1 MDWTSLDTWIVIT
14 GVLSAMSCALVGN
27 FLVLRKMSMMG
38 DAISHAVLPGLAIA
52 FLISSSRGS
61 ITMFIGAA
69 IAGLITALFTQWIHK
84 FGKVEES
91 AAMGVTFTALFAIGL
106 ILIVR
111 GADKVDLDP
120 GCVLYG
126 AIELVPLDTITFL
139 SLTLPRAVWILGS
152 VMLINIL
159 FTLVLYK
166 ELRLTCFDPAL
177 ATTLGINANV
187 MHYVTMTLVA
197 ITTVASFE
205 SVGSILVIA
214 MLIVPASAAHLLT
227 NRYGLML
234 AMSMIFAAVSAVLG
248 HISAITVPTWLGF
261 ADTSTAGMIAVVAGL
276 LFTCTM
282 FFAPHQGILSKVW
295 HRLRLSLRIASEDI
309 LGKLY
314 RLEESTSD
322 QPTLAQ
328 SAVFPAN
335 KWISRLARADL
346 ARTRKI
352 TRENN
357 TYRLTEQGRF
367 LAMQLVR
374 SHRLWETYVAKH
386 FDLEVDHLHD
396 SAERTEHYI
405 TQTMQQD
412 MIEELSHVKT
422 DPHGKKIP
430 DQPSSE
436 DSIVDPKQK
445 GGQA

>member
-1 MDWTSLDTWIVIT
+1 MDWTTLDTWIVIT
-14 GVLSAMSCALVGN
+14 GVLSAMSCALIGN

-38 DAISHAVLPGLAIA
+38 DAISHAVLPGLAVA
-52 FLISSSRGS
+52 FLISGSRGS
-61 ITMFIGAA
+61 ITMFVGAA
-69 IAGLITALFTQWIHK
+69 IAGLLTALFTQWIHK

-111 GADKVDLDP
+111 GADSIDLDP

-126 AIELVPLDTITFL
+126 AIELVPLDMVTFL
-139 SLTLPRAVWILGS
+139 GFTCPQAVWILGC
-152 VMLINIL
+152 VLLINIL
-159 FTLVLYK
+159 FTLLLYK

-214 MLIVPASAAHLLT
+214 MLIVPAAAAHLLT

-234 AMSMIFAAVSAVLG
+234 ALSMIFAATSAALG
-248 HISAITVPTWLGF
+248 HISAITVPTWFGF

-276 LFTCTM
+276 LFSLVM
-282 FFAPHQGILSKVW
+282 LFAPHQGILSKIW
-295 HRLRLSLRIASEDI
+295 HQLRLSLRIASEDI

-314 RLEESTSD
+314 RLEEATSD
-322 QPTLAQ
+322 QPTYTQ
-328 SAVFPAN
+328 AVAIPAN
-335 KWISRLARADL
+335 KWINRLARMDL
-346 ARTRKI
+346 SRTRKI
-352 TRENN
+352 TREQNA
-357 TYRLTEQGRF
+357 YRLTEQGRNV
-367 LAMQLVR
+367 ARQLVR
-374 SHRLWETYVAKH
+374 SHRLWESYVAKH
-386 FDLEVDHLHD
+386 FDLNVDHLHD

-405 TQTMQQD
+405 TQTMQQE
-412 MIEELSHVKT
+412 MIEELRHVQT

-430 DQPSSE
+430 NQQSDEANSN
-436 DSIVDPKQK
+436 KK
-445 GGQA
+445 GRKA

>member
-1 MDWTSLDTWIVIT
+1 MDWSILDTWIVIT

-38 DAISHAVLPGLAIA
+38 DAISHAVLPGLAAA
-52 FLISSSRGS
+52 FLISGNRASV
-61 ITMFIGAA
+61 TMFIGAA
-69 IAGLITALFTQWIHK
+69 IAGLLTALFNQWIHK

-126 AIELVPLDTITFL
+126 AIELVPLDTITL
-139 SLTLPRAVWILGS
+139 LNLTLPRAVWILGG
-152 VMLINIL
+152 VLLTNIV

-177 ATTLGINANV
+177 ATTLGINASA

-234 AMSMIFAAVSAVLG
+234 VISMIFAAVSAVLG
-248 HISAITVPTWLGF
+248 HLSAITVPTWFGF

-276 LFTCTM
+276 LFTVVM
-282 FFAPHQGILSKVW
+282 LFAPHEGMLSRIW

-309 LGKLY
+309 LGTLY
-314 RLEESTSD
+314 RMEEETCE
-322 QPTLAQ
+322 Q
-328 SAVFPAN
+328 SAYPHAVTIPAN
-335 KWISRLARADL
+335 KWINRLARADL

-352 TRENN
+352 LREHS
-357 TYRLTEQGRF
+357 TYRLTERGRI
-367 LAMQLVR
+367 LARQLVR
-374 SHRLWETYVAKH
+374 AHRLWETYVAKH
-386 FDLEVDHLHD
+386 FDLTLDHLHD

-405 TQTMQQD
+405 SQTMQQE
-412 MIEELSHVKT
+412 MIEELSHVQS

-430 DQPSSE
+430 DQQPKDDSE
-436 DSIVDPKQK
+436 TDSR
-445 GGQA
+445 